1 VPNIQLSI
9 AACRQNANLTQKEL
23 AEKLSVSTTTIQN
36 WETGKT
42 QPKLKHLRAISELSG
57 VPMDCIFLPV
67 NP

>member
-1 VPNIQLSI
+1 
-9 AACRQNANLTQKEL
+9 
-23 AEKLSVSTTTIQN
+23 LSVSTTTIQN